1 MALFSIVKRWYYIV
15 LAGLLLLGI
24 GYIYLH
30 RQDLG
35 LVGPPSGVGDGSGGN
50 ASIASLHPPR
60 INWTT
65 VERPNAG
72 FRVEMPVDG
81 KEIQVPA
88 YNENGGTDQ
97 VNMLFAYPAADITF
111 SVAWADNPPV
121 VRVNGQTPDRILDM
135 ARDEAL
141 TRTQTTLS
149 GETKLMA
156 SGFPARDI
164 VARNAGG
171 GVLDTRLVLV
181 GRRLYMLTTA
191 FPSADVRREQ
201 DVLRFFNS
209 FTVLRSRS
217 IPESLPPA

>member
-1 MALFSIVKRWYYIV
+1 MKRWYYIV
-15 LAGLLLLGI
+15 FAGLLLLGI

-35 LVGPPSGVGDGSGGN
+35 LVGPPSGASDGLSGN
-50 ASIASLHPPR
+50 ASMASTHPPR
-60 INWTT
+60 ISWTT

-72 FRVEMPVDG
+72 FRVEMPADG

-97 VNMLFAYPAADITF
+97 VNMLFTYPAADITF
-111 SVAWADNPPV
+111 SVAWADSPPV
-121 VRVNGQTPDRILDM
+121 VRVNGQAPDHILDM

-141 TRTQTTLS
+141 ARTQTTLS
-149 GETKLMA
+149 NERKLMA

-171 GVLDTRLVLV
+171 GILDTRLVLV
-181 GRRLYMLTTA
+181 GRRLYMLTAA
-191 FPSADVRREQ
+191 FPSADARREQ

-209 FTVLRSRS
+209 FAVLRSRS